1 MPQLDS
7 FEPPLFLKN
16 AHVQTVLASSKL
28 RTLGPNAM
36 RAVARKEIIATAE
49 GVKLLGYHSVQKNR
63 QAKGLVILLHGW
75 EGSVDSTY
83 LLRCS
88 RSLYRHGYDIFRLN
102 FRDHG
107 DSHHLNSGIFY
118 AVLLEEVYQAVIQA
132 AEFAR
137 GGPVFLIGF
146 SLGGNFVL
154 RILAKCVSVPFTNL
168 RHAVSISPVLNPEES
183 TMQIDRIAFIR
194 KYFLTKWRRSL
205 AKKQELFPDLYDFEY
220 VMDLKTIQAV
230 TDALLEKYS
239 NFESARDYFHAY
251 SIMESAIESVNTPTT
266 IITAEDDPIIPIKDF
281 YNLKLNKHIQLIIH
295 SYGGHNGF
303 ITGFMLQSWYENRI
317 IKLFDQICGKV
328 EEYYG

>member
-36 RAVARKEIIATAE
+36 RAVARKEIIETAD
-49 GVKLLGYHSVQKNR
+49 GVKLLGYHSVQNNR
-63 QAKGLVILLHGW
+63 LAKGLVILLHGW

-83 LLRCS
+83 VQCCG

-137 GGPVFLIGF
+137 GGPVFMIGF

-154 RILAKCVSVPFTNL
+154 RILEKCVSVPFTNL
-168 RHAVSISPVLNPEES
+168 RHAVSISPVLNPQES

-194 KYFLTKWRRSL
+194 KYFLTKWHRSL
-205 AKKQELFPDLYDFEY
+205 TKKQELFPDLYDFEA

-230 TDALLEKYS
+230 TDVLIEKYS
-239 NFESARDYFHAY
+239 DFETARDYFHAY
-251 SIMESAIESVNTPTT
+251 SVMGSAIEGINTPTT
-266 IITAEDDPIIPIKDF
+266 IITAEDDPIIPIKNF
-281 YNLKLNKHIQLIIH
+281 YDLKLNKHIQLIIH

-303 ITGFMLQSWYENRI
+303 ITGFKLQSWYENRI
-317 IKLFDQICGKV
+317 IKLFDQICGKT

>member
-1 MPQLDS
+1 MRTPDS
-7 FEPPLFLKN
+7 FKPPLFLKN

-36 RAVARKEIIATAE
+36 RDVARKEIIETAE
-49 GVKLLGYHSVQKNR
+49 GIKLLGYHSVQNNR
-63 QAKGLVILLHGW
+63 PAKGLVILLHGW

-118 AVLLEEVYQAVIQA
+118 AVLLEEVHQAVMQA

-137 GGPVFLIGF
+137 SAPVFMVGF

-154 RILAKCVSVPFTNL
+154 RILEKCVSVPFKNL
-168 RHAVSISPVLNPEES
+168 RHAVSISPVLNPAES
-183 TMQIDRIAFIR
+183 TIQIDRIAFIR
-194 KYFLTKWRRSL
+194 KYFLKKWRRSL
-205 AKKQELFPDLYDFEY
+205 AKKQELFPNLYDFEY
-220 VMDLKTIQAV
+220 VMDLKTIKAV

-239 NFESARDYFHAY
+239 DFETAQDYFRAY
-251 SIMESAIESVNTPTT
+251 SVMGFAIEGVNIPTT

-281 YNLKLNKHIQLIIH
+281 YDLKLNKHIQLIVH
-295 SYGGHNGF
+295 PYGGHNGF
-303 ITGFMLQSWYENRI
+303 ITGFKLQSWYENRI
-317 IKLFDQICGKV
+317 INLLDQICAKM
-328 EEYYG
+328 EE